1 MGSVRITGGR
11 LIDPSQ
17 NVDRVVDL
25 HLDGGVVVAIGDGP
39 AHADVVL
46 DAAGMIVCPGLIDV
60 HVHLREPGNEEDET
74 IASGARAALAGGV
87 TSVACMPNTRP
98 ALDSQAAAEFVIL
111 QAQRARQAN
120 VYPVGAVSKGRLGQE
135 LAEMGQLVAGGAVA
149 FTDDGAPVEN
159 AALMRRALQYAKMFD
174 RCIMQHC
181 QVMELTVGAVMN
193 EGVESMKLGLGG
205 MPAAAEDIMVARDIR
220 LAEIT
225 GGRLHIQHISTAR
238 AVELVAEGKRRGV
251 RVTAEACP
259 HHFTLTDDRLR
270 TFDSN
275 YKMNPPLRT
284 ADDVAAVIDGLRSGA
299 IDLLA
304 TDHAPHAREKKLREL
319 DQAPFGI
326 VGLETLIPITVTAL
340 IEPGH
345 LSWPEAIR
353 KLTVE
358 PAALLN
364 LPKGTLKPGVDADV
378 TIIDPTTEWTI
389 DPAALLSKSKNTPYG
404 GWTVRG
410 PRPRHDRRR
419 RGPLHAR
426 RPRPLISPPQARR
439 GGPGPIGKSTGIL
452 LHPPR
457 PLPTFPCVRS
467 AAPSIPH
474 QTPTRPA
481 HHPSRLSSPE
491 APP

>member
-1 MGSVRITGGR
+1 MRTTKIRGGR
-11 LIDPSQ
+11 VVDPSQ
-17 NVDRVVDL
+17 NIDRVADVY
-25 HLDGGVVVAIGDGP
+25 LDGGRVLAIGDGP
-39 AHADVVL
+39 DEADVVV
-46 DAAGMIVCPGLIDV
+46 DARGLIVAPGLIDV

-74 IASGARAALAGGV
+74 IATGARSALAGGL

-120 VYPVGAVSKGRLGQE
+120 VYPVGAVSKGRLGEE
-135 LAEMGQLVAGGAVA
+135 LAELGQLVAGGAVA
-149 FTDDGAPVEN
+149 FTDDGAPVES
-159 AALMRRALQYAKMFD
+159 AALMRRALQYSKMFD

-181 QVMELTVGAVMN
+181 QVMELTLGGVMN
-193 EGVESMKLGLGG
+193 EGFESMKLGLGG

-238 AVELVAEGKRRGV
+238 AVELVAEGKRRGI

-275 YKMNPPLRT
+275 FKMNPPLRT
-284 ADDVAAVIDGLRSGA
+284 KDDVDAVIGGLRDGT

-304 TDHAPHAREKKLREL
+304 TDHAPHAREKKMREL

-326 VGLETLIPITVTAL
+326 VGLETLIPITALAL

-345 LSWPEAIR
+345 LTWPDVIR

-364 LPKGTLKPGVDADV
+364 IPKGTLKPGADADV
-378 TIIDPTTEWTI
+378 TMIDPAREWTI
-389 DPAALLSKSKNTPYG
+389 DPARFHSKSKNSPFG

-410 PRPRHDRRR
+410 R
-419 RGPLHAR
+419 
-426 RPRPLISPPQARR
+426 
-439 GGPGPIGKSTGIL
+439 
-452 LHPPR
+452 
-457 PLPTFPCVRS
+457 
-467 AAPSIPH
+467 
-474 QTPTRPA
+474 A
-481 HHPSRLSSPE
+481 HTVIVAGEIRYTLEPE
-491 APP
+491 EAKA